1 MKVEARHIEHFR
13 FEMITDNQ
21 KFLSDQTPEYGGEG
35 TGPMPSELFLC
46 SLASCLGQSI
56 AHIAEKKRMK
66 LDSLSLEVEGT
77 KDKEGFQYKEI
88 KVNIK
93 SNNEKEDMQKL
104 LKLARKYCFVSNTL
118 KNGVDVEYCL
128 ENKK

>member
-1 MKVEARHIEHFR
+1 
-13 FEMITDNQ
+13 
-21 KFLSDQTPEYGGEG
+21 
-35 TGPMPSELFLC
+35 
-46 SLASCLGQSI
+46 
-56 AHIAEKKRMK
+56 MK

-93 SNNEKEDMQKL
+93 SNNEKEDLQKL
-104 LKLARKYCFVSNTL
+104 LKLAKKYCFVSNTL
-118 KNGVDVEYCL
+118 KNSVDVEYCV